1 MPELPE
7 VETMAAGLRSEL
19 LGRSLLKVEVIERT
33 VLRGTS
39 LREVSSLEGARLIGL
54 TRSGKF
60 LLFHFSSGS
69 VLLAHLKMTGRFRL
83 VGRDE
88 EPGRWERIHLV
99 FEGWENKLSFVDPRR
114 FGYLA
119 LIPPGREGPVPLLY
133 ELGPDAL
140 KVSRQELREILGRSR
155 RPVKALLLDQRAV
168 AGLGNIYVDESLHRA
183 GIHPATPAA
192 QVPPERVKAL
202 HGAIRRV
209 LRHAIRCG
217 GSSVSSFHDS
227 RGRRGSYQY
236 HHHVYKREGES
247 CRSCSTTIRYVR
259 LASRGTRF
267 CPSCQPTPEVAAG
280 KGGRDARGRS
290 RTKAQSRRLG
300 T

>member
-183 GIHPATPAA
+183 GVHPRTPSAA
-192 QVPPERVKAL
+192 IAPERADRL
-202 HGAIRRV
+202 HDAMQRV
-209 LRHAIRCG
+209 LKKAIDCG
-217 GSSVSSFHDS
+217 GSSVRTFRDS
-227 RGRRGSYQY
+227 QGAQGTFQRHHQVYGRKGEPCRQCGSPISYTR
-236 HHHVYKREGES
+236 V
-247 CRSCSTTIRYVR
+247 
-259 LASRGTRF
+259 ASRGTHL
-267 CPSCQPTPEVAAG
+267 CPACQKAPRLRRVRKRG
-280 KGGRDARGRS
+280 KG
-290 RTKAQSRRLG
+290 
-300 T
+300 